1 MHLLLTCAALAITA
15 LPAFAQSTAVRL
27 TGIRAA
33 LVSDYD
39 GSPARSAAG
48 PDVGLFNEII
58 GSPPSHATL
67 IAVDL
72 QGDPG
77 SFGEETVTLTAR
89 RTENQSVHSRQTATV
104 GGFSDRGRSAVLF
117 VLQDTGCDE
126 LEVVATLAR
135 RSAGS
140 RVSVTLPFQCG
151 E

>member
-1 MHLLLTCAALAITA
+1 MRFALIYAVLLLATPVL
-15 LPAFAQSTAVRL
+15 AQSSSVRL
-27 TGIRAA
+27 VGIRAA
-33 LVSDYD
+33 LISDFD
-39 GSPARSAAG
+39 GSPSRSAAG

-72 QGDPG
+72 QGDPD

-126 LEVVATLAR
+126 LEVIATLTR

-140 RVSVTLPFQCG
+140 RVSVTLAFQCG